1 MKRVKHFFHITNGID
16 APEIVLEPR
25 IPCSCD
31 EPQIPRICV
40 APTIGQCCAAAPIC
54 KNREYSIYRTQ
65 KPQIGRSVY
74 KVEDA
79 NITKERWLLKPTC
92 FILIGKISGQIVEFV
107 NKNQTNFHGDME
119 QIRGLSR
126 IRKFLKEHRRE
137 ILLDSYYGKFI

>member
-1 MKRVKHFFHITNGID
+1 MKEQSTGEYDLLKHNVD
-16 APEIVLEPR
+16 YLLETA
-25 IPCSCD
+25 D
-31 EPQIPRICV
+31 
-40 APTIGQCCAAAPIC
+40 
-54 KNREYSIYRTQ
+54 KNIECIYRTQ

-92 FILIGKISGQIVEFV
+92 FILIGKISGQIVEFID
-107 NKNQTNFHGDME
+107 KNQTNFHGDIE
-119 QIRGLSR
+119 QMRGLFR